1 MRVSLK
7 WRQASADRL
16 AMRREHCTSGFDP
29 MACRLMGHII
39 GRESHAQWYYPG
51 APRGRYFPG
60 ARDFTS
66 SNQFSTT

>member
-1 MRVSLK
+1 
-7 WRQASADRL
+7 
-16 AMRREHCTSGFDP
+16 MRREHCTSGFDP